1 MKMSTTKG
9 HASGLKPGRFFMVGD
24 EPCKVISVDT
34 SKSGKHGH
42 AKSRIVCIGL
52 FDNNKRSLTYPS
64 HTSVDIPLMEKNT
77 ALVSAL
83 MGEMVMLTD
92 NESFETFEMEMPK
105 DEELA
110 AKITE
115 GMTVE
120 YWDVMNKKIIVNV
133 KGTK

>member
-1 MKMSTTKG
+1 MSTQKS
-9 HASGLKPGRFFMVGD
+9 HASALKPGRYFMVGD

-42 AKSRIVCIGL
+42 AKSRIICIGL
-52 FDNNKRSLTYPS
+52 FDKNKRSLTFPS
-64 HTSVDIPLMEKNT
+64 HANVDVPLMEKNT

-83 MGEMVMLTD
+83 MGDQVMLTD
-92 NESFETFEMEMPK
+92 NESFETFEMDMPG

-110 AKITE
+110 AKIVE
-115 GMTVE
+115 GATVE
-120 YWDVMNKKIIVNV
+120 YWDVMNRKIIVNV